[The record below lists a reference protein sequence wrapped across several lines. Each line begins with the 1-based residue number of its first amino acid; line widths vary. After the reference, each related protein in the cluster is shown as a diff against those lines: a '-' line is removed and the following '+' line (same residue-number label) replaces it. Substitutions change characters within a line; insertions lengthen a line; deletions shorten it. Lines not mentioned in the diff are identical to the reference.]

1 MSRHFSDYTNEIGI
15 SNLSRLADS
24 STNAQDYSSALYLL
38 GKELGIVLAE
48 QINDENIKLCVACT
62 VEDADFLAKGI
73 IDSLSDLYS
82 DISLACF
89 WNQRQQALSIAPII
103 KKYCEPAVNSA
114 NVLVIVKSIISS
126 ACVVKT
132 NLTNLIQE
140 CEPKR
145 IFVVAPVIHCDAQAK
160 LNKEFPDSIA
170 EKFEYIYFAVDEKME
185 TNGNLVPG
193 IGGNVYQRLG
203 FKDQDDKNKFIPK
216 LVKERRESLISASKQ
231 KVAV

>member
-1 MSRHFSDYTNEIGI
+1 MSRHFSDYTSDSGL
-15 SNLSRLADS
+15 SNLARLADS
-24 STNAQDYSSALYLL
+24 STNAEDYSNSLYLL
-38 GKELGIVLAE
+38 GKELGVVLTE
-48 QINDENIKLCVACT
+48 QITDNSICVACT

-73 IDSLSDLYS
+73 IDSLSILSS

-103 KKYCEPAVNSA
+103 KKYCEPAVNNA
-114 NVLVIVKSIISS
+114 NVLVIVKSIISG

-132 NLTNLIQE
+132 NLTNLIQDSK
-140 CEPKR
+140 PNR
-145 IFVVAPVIHCDAQAK
+145 IFVVAPVMHCDAQEK
-160 LNKEFPDSIA
+160 LNKEFPAIIA
-170 EKFEYIYFAVDEKME
+170 EKFEYIYFAIDDEME
-185 TNGNLVPG
+185 ANGNLVPG

-216 LVKERRESLISASKQ
+216 LVKERRESLISSPKQ

>member
-1 MSRHFSDYTNEIGI
+1 MSRHFSEYTSDIGL
-15 SNLSRLADS
+15 SNLARLADS
-24 STNAQDYSSALYLL
+24 STNAEDYSNSLYLL

-48 QINDENIKLCVACT
+48 QISDKNIKLCVACT

-73 IDSLSDLYS
+73 IESLSVLSS

-103 KKYCEPAVNSA
+103 KKYCEPAVKNA
-114 NVLVIVKSIISS
+114 NVLVIVKSIISG

-132 NLTNLIQE
+132 NLTNLIQDI
-140 CEPKR
+140 EPNR
-145 IFVVAPVIHCDAQAK
+145 IFVVAPVIHCDAQEK
-160 LNKEFPDSIA
+160 LNSEFPNIIA
-170 EKFEYIYFAVDEKME
+170 EKFEYIYFAIDDEMQS
-185 TNGNLVPG
+185 NGNLVPG

-216 LVKERRESLISASKQ
+216 LVKERRESLISAPKQ

>member
-1 MSRHFSDYTNEIGI
+1 MSRHFSEYTSDIGL
-15 SNLSRLADS
+15 SNLARLADS
-24 STNAQDYSSALYLL
+24 STNAEDYSNSLYLL

-48 QINDENIKLCVACT
+48 QISDKNIKLCVACT

-73 IDSLSDLYS
+73 IESLSVLSS

-103 KKYCEPAVNSA
+103 KKYCEPAVKNA
-114 NVLVIVKSIISS
+114 NVLVIVKSIISG

-132 NLTNLIQE
+132 NLTNLIQDS
-140 CEPKR
+140 EPNR
-145 IFVVAPVIHCDAQAK
+145 IFVVAPVIHCDAQEK
-160 LNKEFPDSIA
+160 LNSEFPNIIA
-170 EKFEYIYFAVDEKME
+170 EKFEYIYFAIDDEMQS
-185 TNGNLVPG
+185 NGNLVPG

-216 LVKERRESLISASKQ
+216 LVKERRESLISAPKQ

>member
-1 MSRHFSDYTNEIGI
+1 MSRHFSDYTNDIGI
-15 SNLSRLADS
+15 SNLARLADP
-24 STNAQDYSSALYLL
+24 STNAGDYSNALYLL
-38 GKELGIVLAE
+38 GKELGVILAE
-48 QINDENIKLCVACT
+48 QINEKNTKLCVACT

-73 IDSLSDLYS
+73 IDSLSNLYS

-103 KKYCEPAVNSA
+103 KKYCEPTVNNA
-114 NVLVIVKSIISS
+114 NILVIVKSIISS

-140 CEPKR
+140 SEPNR
-145 IFVVAPVIHCDAQAK
+145 IFVVAPVIHCDAQEK
-160 LNKEFPDSIA
+160 LNREFPAIIA
-170 EKFEYIYFAVDEKME
+170 EKFEYIYFAIDDEIE

-203 FKDQDDKNKFIPK
+203 FKDQDDKNKFIPQ
-216 LVKERRESLISASKQ
+216 LVKERRASLMSASEQ
-231 KVAV
+231 KIAV

>member
-1 MSRHFSDYTNEIGI
+1 MSRHFSEYTSDIGL
-15 SNLSRLADS
+15 SNLARLADS
-24 STNAQDYSSALYLL
+24 STNAEDYSNSLYLL

-48 QINDENIKLCVACT
+48 QISDKNIKLCVACT

-73 IDSLSDLYS
+73 IESLSVLSS

-103 KKYCEPAVNSA
+103 KKYCEPAVKNA
-114 NVLVIVKSIISS
+114 NVLVIVKSIISG

-132 NLTNLIQE
+132 NLTNLIQDI
-140 CEPKR
+140 EPNR
-145 IFVVAPVIHCDAQAK
+145 IFVVAPVIHCDAQEK
-160 LNKEFPDSIA
+160 LNSEFPNIIA
-170 EKFEYIYFAVDEKME
+170 EKFEYIYFAIDDEMQS
-185 TNGNLVPG
+185 NGNLVPG

-216 LVKERRESLISASKQ
+216 LVKERRESLISAPKQ
-231 KVAV
+231 KVTV

>member
-1 MSRHFSDYTNEIGI
+1 MSRHFSGYTNEIGI
-15 SNLSRLADS
+15 SNLARLADL
-24 STNAQDYSSALYLL
+24 STNAEDYSNALYLL

-48 QINDENIKLCVACT
+48 QITNENIKICVACT

-73 IDSLSDLYS
+73 IDSLSDSYS

-103 KKYCEPAVNSA
+103 KKYCEPAVNNA
-114 NVLVIVKSIISS
+114 NVLVIVKSIISG

-132 NLTNLIQE
+132 NLTNLIQDID
-140 CEPKR
+140 PVS
-145 IFVVAPVIHCDAQAK
+145 IFVVAPVMHTDAEEK
-160 LNKEFPDSIA
+160 LNSEFPRAIT
-170 EKFEYIYFAVDEKME
+170 EKFKYIYFAIDDEMQA
-185 TNGNLVPG
+185 NGNLVLG

-216 LVKERRESLISASKQ
+216 LVKERRESLISISNQ
-231 KVAV
+231 KIAV

>member
-1 MSRHFSDYTNEIGI
+1 MSRHFSDYTSDIGL
-15 SNLSRLADS
+15 SNLARLADS
-24 STNAQDYSSALYLL
+24 STNAEDYSNSLYLL
-38 GKELGIVLAE
+38 GKELGIVLTE
-48 QINDENIKLCVACT
+48 QITVENIKLCVACT

-114 NVLVIVKSIISS
+114 NVLVIVKSVISS

-132 NLTNLIQE
+132 NLTNLIQDIN
-140 CEPKR
+140 PVS
-145 IFVVAPVIHCDAQAK
+145 IFVVAPVMHTDAEKK
-160 LNKEFPDSIA
+160 LNSEFPRAITQ
-170 EKFEYIYFAVDEKME
+170 KFKYIYFAIDDEME

-216 LVKERRESLISASKQ
+216 LVKDRRDSLISASKQ
-231 KVAV
+231 KIAV

>member
-1 MSRHFSDYTNEIGI
+1 MSKHFSDYTSDIGM
-15 SNLSRLADS
+15 SNLARLADS
-24 STNAQDYSSALYLL
+24 STNAEDYSNSLYLL

-48 QINDENIKLCVACT
+48 QITDKNICVACT

-73 IDSLSDLYS
+73 IDSLSVFSS

-103 KKYCEPAVNSA
+103 KKYCEPTVNDA
-114 NVLVIVKSIISS
+114 NVLVIVKSIISG

-132 NLTNLIQE
+132 NLTNLIQDID
-140 CEPKR
+140 PVS
-145 IFVVAPVIHCDAQAK
+145 IFVVAPVMHTDAEKK
-160 LNKEFPDSIA
+160 LNSEFPKAIT
-170 EKFEYIYFAVDEKME
+170 EKFKYIYFAIDDEMQA
-185 TNGNLVPG
+185 NGNLVPG
-193 IGGNVYQRLG
+193 IGGNMYQRLG

-231 KVAV
+231 KIAV

>member
-1 MSRHFSDYTNEIGI
+1 MSRHFSEYTSDIGK
-15 SNLSRLADS
+15 SNLARLADA
-24 STNAQDYSSALYLL
+24 STNVEDYSNALYLL
-38 GKELGIVLAE
+38 GKELGHVLAE
-48 QINDENIKLCVACT
+48 QITGKNICVACT

-103 KKYCEPAVNSA
+103 KKYCEPAVNNA

-132 NLTNLIQE
+132 NLTNLIQDI
-140 CEPKR
+140 EPDN
-145 IFVVAPVIHCDAQAK
+145 IFVVAPVMHTDAEK
-160 LNKEFPDSIA
+160 NLKSEFPSAIT
-170 EKFEYIYFAVDEKME
+170 EKFKYIYFAMDDERQS
-185 TNGNLVPG
+185 NGNLVPG

-216 LVKERRESLISASKQ
+216 LVKERRESLISA
-231 KVAV
+231 

>member
-1 MSRHFSDYTNEIGI
+1 MSRHFSDYTSDIGL
-15 SNLSRLADS
+15 SNLARLADS
-24 STNAQDYSSALYLL
+24 STNAEDYSNSLYLL

-48 QINDENIKLCVACT
+48 QINEENIKLCVACT
-62 VEDADFLAKGI
+62 VEDADFLANGI
-73 IDSLSDLYS
+73 IDSLNDLYS

-103 KKYCEPAVNSA
+103 KKYCEPTVNSA

-132 NLTNLIQE
+132 NLTNLIQDS
-140 CEPKR
+140 EPNR
-145 IFVVAPVIHCDAQAK
+145 IFVVAPVMHCNAQEK
-160 LNKEFPDSIA
+160 LNREFPDVIA
-170 EKFEYIYFAVDEKME
+170 EKFEYIYFAMDDEIE

-216 LVKERRESLISASKQ
+216 LVKERRESLISAPKQ

>member
-1 MSRHFSDYTNEIGI
+1 MSRHFSDYTTDIGL
-15 SNLSRLADS
+15 SNLARLADP
-24 STNAQDYSSALYLL
+24 STNANDYSNALYLL
-38 GKELGIVLAE
+38 GKELGEVLAK
-48 QINDENIKLCVACT
+48 QISDENKNICVACT

-103 KKYCEPAVNSA
+103 KKYSEPAVNDA

-132 NLTNLIQE
+132 NLTNLIQDS
-140 CEPKR
+140 EPNR
-145 IFVVAPVIHCDAQAK
+145 IFVVAPVMHCDAQEK
-160 LNKEFPDSIA
+160 LNKEFPDIIA
-170 EKFEYIYFAVDEKME
+170 KKFEYIYFAVDDEME
-185 TNGNLVPG
+185 TNGNLAPG

-216 LVKERRESLISASKQ
+216 LVKERRDSLISSSKQ
-231 KVAV
+231 KIAV

>member
-1 MSRHFSDYTNEIGI
+1 MSRHFSEYTSDIGK
-15 SNLSRLADS
+15 SNLARLADA
-24 STNAQDYSSALYLL
+24 STNVEDYSNALYLL
-38 GKELGIVLAE
+38 GKELGNVLAE
-48 QINDENIKLCVACT
+48 QITGENICVACT

-103 KKYCEPAVNSA
+103 KKYCEPAVNNA
-114 NVLVIVKSIISS
+114 NILVIVKSIISG

-132 NLTNLIQE
+132 NLTNLIQDI
-140 CEPKR
+140 EPDN
-145 IFVVAPVIHCDAQAK
+145 IFVVAPVIHSDAEKK
-160 LNKEFPDSIA
+160 LNSEFPSAIT
-170 EKFEYIYFAVDEKME
+170 EKFKYIYFAIDDEMQS
-185 TNGNLVPG
+185 NGNLVPG

-216 LVKERRESLISASKQ
+216 LVKERRESLISA
-231 KVAV
+231 